1 MATRQTKRPEVKK
14 IEYDTESDVLY
25 ISCGKPRPGIA
36 LEVKAGDLVRI
47 DPYTDEVVGI
57 TILNFRERYMPS
69 ASSNIEKYAKSVYP
83 KILNALSRSRYKC
96 SSIVSKID

>member
-1 MATRQTKRPEVKK
+1 MATDPTKRPETKK
-14 IEYDTESDVLY
+14 IRYDSKSDVLY
-25 ISCGKPRPGIA
+25 ISCGKPRPAIA
-36 LEVKAGDLVRI
+36 FEVKAGDLVRI

-69 ASSNIEKYAKSVYP
+69 ASSNIEKCAKSVYP

-96 SSIVSKID
+96 SSIGSKID